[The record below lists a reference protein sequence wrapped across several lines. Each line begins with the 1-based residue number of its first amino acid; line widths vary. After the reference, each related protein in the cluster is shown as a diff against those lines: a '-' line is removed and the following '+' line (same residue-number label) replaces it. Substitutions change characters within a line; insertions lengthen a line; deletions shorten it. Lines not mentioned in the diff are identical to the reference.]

1 MLRLRQIIKYFLKM
15 ARTPKTDNND
25 AGFLAVFI
33 AYRSVLTNMLSKIVP
48 AAEIEDIVQ
57 ETFIRAHE
65 AQTNKNLEHPKSF
78 IYKTARNL
86 ALNFIARKEYG
97 NTSDIDDVLNQ
108 NLDDLSVSDEFESKE
123 KFRLFCAAV
132 RELPLQ
138 CRKAFILKRVFGYSI
153 KDISNKLGISP
164 STTEKHIAKGV
175 LRCADYLQEKGYT
188 VNRRVKHPS
197 TKRAP

>member
-1 MLRLRQIIKYFLKM
+1 MN
-15 ARTPKTDNND
+15 RTPKTDNND
-25 AGFLAVFI
+25 ASFLAVFI
-33 AYRSVLTNMLSKIVP
+33 AYRSVLTNMLRKIVP
-48 AAEIEDIVQ
+48 AAEVEDIVQ

-65 AQTNKNLEHPKSF
+65 AQVNKRLEYPKSF

-86 ALNFIARKEYG
+86 ALNFIARKEYA
-97 NTSDIDDVLNQ
+97 NTSDIDDALNQ
-108 NLDDLSVSDEFESKE
+108 DTSLDDPSLADEFESKE

-153 KDISNKLGISP
+153 KDISKTLGISP

-175 LRCADYLQEKGYT
+175 LRCADYLLKKGYK
-188 VNRRVKHPS
+188 VNKRVKHPS
-197 TKRAP
+197 ARARS

>member
-1 MLRLRQIIKYFLKM
+1 MNKELAQ
-15 ARTPKTDNND
+15 DDND
-25 AGFLAVFI
+25 ADFLGVFI
-33 AYRSVLTNMLSKIVP
+33 AYSSVLKKMLNKIVP
-48 AAEIEDIVQ
+48 TAEVEDIVQ

-65 AQTNKNLEHPKSF
+65 AQVNKGLEYPKSF

-86 ALNFIARKEYG
+86 ALNFIARKEYT
-97 NTSDIDDVLNQ
+97 NTSDLEDAHIQDLYLDDVSLA
-108 NLDDLSVSDEFESKE
+108 DEVESKE

-153 KDISNKLGISP
+153 KDISKTLGISP

-175 LRCADYLQEKGYT
+175 LRCADYLERQGYT
-188 VNRRVKHPS
+188 VNKRVKHPS
-197 TKRAP
+197 TSARS